1 MTKTAP
7 YNVAAYTAFSGYQT
21 YPPYI
26 SINVRREG
34 FVDIHIRSSESMQS
48 KEASI
53 EMAQADFEQLIDRA
67 VTQPYLGLATTAQ
80 LIEELRARCESNGTL
95 DYRTADEKA

>member
-7 YNVAAYTAFSGYQT
+7 YNVAAYTAMEGYQT

-26 SINVRREG
+26 SINVRRVG
-34 FVDIHIRSSESMQS
+34 YVDIHIRSAESNQS

-53 EMAQADFEQLIDRA
+53 EMTMKDFEQLLTSA
-67 VTQPYLGLATTAQ
+67 VTEPYLGLATTAQ
-80 LIEELRARCESNGTL
+80 LIDELRARCEINGTL